1 MAILQVSSTANQGSA
16 HLICVYT
23 ADFSKLEEIRTVYG
37 RLQQALPAVRLAGYK
52 PDVYTLLEINS
63 KNRWRLEP
71 TIYTPRQLQTQ
82 QQADVSDN
90 DFKAI
95 GTADAAQ

>member
-1 MAILQVSSTANQGSA
+1 M
-16 HLICVYT
+16 YT

-37 RLQQALPAVRLAGYK
+37 RLQQAFPAVRLAGYK

-71 TIYTPRQLQTQ
+71 TIYTPRQLQPQ
-82 QQADVSDN
+82 QEAAVSDN
-90 DFKAI
+90 VFEATRTVD
-95 GTADAAQ
+95 GAQ